1 MSNKVKNKS
10 LNEIK
15 NEWDAISEKRQEI
28 IELGKDI
35 SLTCVT
41 SPCILNE
48 IEKEKPSIVLD
59 VGCGTGYLTSK
70 LSELCDFCYGV
81 DISEKSIKKAK
92 EKYSSPKINFIN
104 SSISNTNI
112 DAQVD
117 ICVSNMVIMT
127 DPEWKESLKHIY
139 ELLKFDGYFMLML
152 THPCFWPSYW
162 KYDTEPWFNYNQ
174 EIYVQHHFFT
184 SFSESLGVSTH
195 IHRPLSSYIKTIL
208 ETGFDIVTI
217 KEPQPIECTPPG
229 YHYDYPRFLFIKC
242 KKTQKSQTNN
252 S

>member
-1 MSNKVKNKS
+1 MSNKVNTRS

-15 NEWDAISEKRQEI
+15 NEWDTISEKREEI

-48 IEKEKPSIVLD
+48 IEKTKPSIILD

-112 DAQVD
+112 DTLVD

-127 DPEWKESLKHIY
+127 DPEWKESLKRIF
-139 ELLKFDGYFMLML
+139 ELLKSDGYFMLML
-152 THPCFWPSYW
+152 THPCFWPLYW
-162 KYDTEPWFNYNQ
+162 KYSDKSWFDYNR
-174 EIYVQHHFFT
+174 EIYIQHEFST
-184 SFSESLGVSTH
+184 SLSESLGVSTH
-195 IHRPLSSYIKTIL
+195 IHRPLSLYIKTII
-208 ETGFDIVTI
+208 ETGFDII
-217 KEPQPIECTPPG
+217 SIEEPQPIENTPLE

-242 KKTQKSQTNN
+242 KKTQNN
-252 S
+252 NTKNN